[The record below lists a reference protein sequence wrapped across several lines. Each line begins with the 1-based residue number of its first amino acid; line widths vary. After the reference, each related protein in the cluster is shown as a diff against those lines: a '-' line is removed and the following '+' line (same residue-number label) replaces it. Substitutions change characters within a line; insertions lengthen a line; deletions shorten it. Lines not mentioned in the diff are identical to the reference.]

1 MKRIIGVLIIIL
13 TILLAII
20 LFYITDLT
28 MLSANNNNSGDNTII
43 DDTNSIK
50 NDDNNTTVNN
60 EATSNTTNDIVNNT
74 ITNSTQ
80 NNVANNA
87 TSNST
92 QNDTITANSS
102 AMNNVI
108 GEKDTN
114 ETDIYFAEPNYS
126 IEINGITDDISKH
139 IKDQDEFNKELTKYV
154 FDNGL
159 SNANS
164 MEVQKYEYQESTDR
178 LAIIFILDNSA
189 RNRLRVIINSNGN
202 IDISNYD

>member
-13 TILLAII
+13 TIILAII
-20 LFYITDLT
+20 LFYIADLT
-28 MLSANNNNSGDNTII
+28 MLSTNKSNSGDNTISE
-43 DDTNSIK
+43 DNSSA
-50 NDDNNTTVNN
+50 VNN
-60 EATSNTTNDIVNNT
+60 ATISNTTNDIENNT

-80 NNVANNA
+80 NNVANNEI
-87 TSNST
+87 SDST
-92 QNDTITANSS
+92 QNNTITNNSS
-102 AMNNVI
+102 ATNNII

-139 IKDQDEFNKELTKYV
+139 IKNREEFNKELTKYV

-178 LAIIFILDNSA
+178 LAIIFVLDNPDEDK
-189 RNRLRVIINSNGN
+189 LRVIINSNGN